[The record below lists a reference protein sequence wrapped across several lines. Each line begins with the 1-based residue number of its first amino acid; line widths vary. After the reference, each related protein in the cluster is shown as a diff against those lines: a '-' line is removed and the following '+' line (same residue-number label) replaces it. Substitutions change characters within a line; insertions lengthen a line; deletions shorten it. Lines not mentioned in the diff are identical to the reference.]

1 MADDP
6 LRLSGLDAEVIEQ
19 AVGKRTKKVESEEAK
34 IRAQTNAKREER
46 LAGPTKA
53 GPSTLP
59 PPTAPEPPPEKPKD
73 KSALLD
79 KLGHYR
85 ERFPELKSRN
95 KLSGK
100 SSVDEIEDEL
110 HYCEQQLGAQSG
122 NMQGNI
128 FLAAMAGVEY
138 VTAQHFNP
146 LGLNLT
152 GLTQVSRDNLAEV
165 QPILDE
171 LMIKYGASMYMSPE
185 MRLASTVGIMMYTV
199 HAANSGDPTTA
210 QAMEKMRSVAKPV
223 KTDL

>member
-6 LRLSGLDAEVIEQ
+6 LKLSGLDAEVIEQ
-19 AVGKRTKKVESEEAK
+19 AVNRRQKKPESEAATM
-34 IRAQTNAKREER
+34 RAVTNAKKEER
-46 LAGPTKA
+46 HSK
-53 GPSTLP
+53 P
-59 PPTAPEPPPEKPKD
+59 PPAPPPPPPPQEVEKPKD

-85 ERFPELKSRN
+85 ERFPDLRSRN
-95 KLSGK
+95 KLNAK
-100 SSVDEIEDEL
+100 STVEEIEDEL
-110 HYCEQQLGAQSG
+110 HFVEQQLGTKGESMSG
-122 NMQGNI
+122 QI
-128 FLAAMAGVEY
+128 FLAAMMTVEFG
-138 VTAQHFNP
+138 TANHFNP

-152 GLTQVSRDNLAEV
+152 GLTQVCRDNLTEV

-185 MRLASTVGIMMYTV
+185 MRLVSTVGMMVYTV

-210 QAMEKMRSVAKPV
+210 QALEKMRSMAPST